1 MNPFPDKTVFGLT
14 GGIAS
19 GKSTALKIFGQLG
32 WEAISVDCIVAE
44 LLEQDEMVRHGLKER
59 WGGEL
64 FFSGGIVDKKKIA
77 QIIFTD
83 STERLW
89 LESLLHPLVRSRWVD
104 LIRKSEKMRFVVEVP
119 LLFENNLK
127 SHFNNI
133 LCTYIPMDLQVSRIL
148 ERGAKESEAKARIDA
163 QMSSTEKVSL
173 SDYILLGSGSE
184 EFLRRQI
191 EQVIKTLPPISQ

>member
-44 LLEQDEMVRHGLKER
+44 FLEQDEMVRRELKER
-59 WGGEL
+59 WGEEL

-89 LESLLHPLVRSRWVD
+89 LESLLHPIVRSRWVD

-127 SHFNNI
+127 SHFNKI

-191 EQVIKTLPPISQ
+191 KQVIKTLPPISQ